1 MNPKREIVEKIGQAA
16 VLEQLAEEAAELA
29 QSALKMARIIRG
41 ENLTPVTAASAFDS
55 LFEEVGDVRLCI
67 SVMEE
72 MYGGFDTKEPEEK
85 KLLRWQNRLND
96 FHGGGGAVMPPV
108 EETKNEV

>member
-1 MNPKREIVEKIGQAA
+1 MNPKREIIKRIGEAA

-41 ENLTPVTAASAFDS
+41 ENPTPVTAAAAYDS

-67 SVMEE
+67 SVMEG
-72 MYGGFDTKEPEEK
+72 MYGEFDTKEAEEK
-85 KLLRWQNRLND
+85 KLLRWQNRLNE
-96 FHGGGGAVMPPV
+96 FYGGGAVMPPV
-108 EETKNEV
+108 EET